1 MIRLTLILLCLILAA
16 AAAGRYKAEVAVRDV
31 RSEMVQIDHKKA
43 AEANKIQVLRA
54 EIAYLESPERLAE
67 IAERVTDLKPLSG
80 AQLMTA
86 DDYLLAFGDE
96 TKERDGAKTDEKEQ
110 AKAVTVA
117 DLGSAPAQ

>member
-1 MIRLTLILLCLILAA
+1 MLCLILAA

-31 RSEMVQIDHKKA
+31 RSEIVQIDHKKA

-67 IAERVTDLKPLSG
+67 IAERVTNLKPLSG

-86 DDYLLAFGDE
+86 DDYLFAF
-96 TKERDGAKTDEKEQ
+96 RDVSDDVAVPAEDADQ

-117 DLGSAPAQ
+117 DLGSAPAR

>member
-1 MIRLTLILLCLILAA
+1 MIRLTLIMLCLILAA

-31 RSEMVQIDHKKA
+31 RSEIVQIDHKKA

-67 IAERVTDLKPLSG
+67 IAERVTNLKPLSG

-86 DDYLLAFGDE
+86 DDYLLAFGDVNDDGVPGQE
-96 TKERDGAKTDEKEQ
+96 TEPAQ
-110 AKAVTVA
+110 AVTIA
-117 DLGSAPAQ
+117 DLGLAPAR